1 MISTGS
7 CFSNIQ
13 GSPPFEGVGAK
24 AMWYTVSEISVMINI
39 DFLKITS

>member
-1 MISTGS
+1 MKHWFHNVKITQHSHSMISTGS

-24 AMWYTVSEISVMINI
+24 AM
-39 DFLKITS
+39 